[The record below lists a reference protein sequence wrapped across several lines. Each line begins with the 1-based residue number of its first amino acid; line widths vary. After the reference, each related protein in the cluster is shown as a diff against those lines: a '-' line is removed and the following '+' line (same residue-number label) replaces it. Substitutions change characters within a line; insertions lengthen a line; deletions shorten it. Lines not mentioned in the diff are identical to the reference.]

1 MLNQG
6 KTLLYVFGIFF
17 VFIICSIGFAQSDKK
32 SESVLSSSQYI
43 EILKEIRQ
51 LDTKMAERIG
61 EQNTKTA
68 EKLGELN
75 SELREYIDTKISGV
89 NDNLDEVKK
98 DVAFMKGMFTTIQG
112 ITTIFGGP
120 ILVGII
126 IVMAAHYIQ
135 NRKNK
140 AEVDTESKVRAK
152 TEVDAESE
160 VGKDIET
167 GLITDISP
175 ETVLRDKNI
184 KNKVI

>member
-17 VFIICSIGFAQSDKK
+17 IFIICSIGFAQSDQKP
-32 SESVLSSSQYI
+32 ESPLSSSQYI
-43 EILKEIRQ
+43 ELLKEIRQ
-51 LDTKMAERIG
+51 LDTKMAERMG

-112 ITTIFGGP
+112 ITTILGGP
-120 ILVGII
+120 LLVGII
-126 IVMAAHYIQ
+126 IAMVVNYIQ
-135 NRKNK
+135 NRRNEAK
-140 AEVDTESKVRAK
+140 VDTESKVRAK

-167 GLITDISP
+167 GLITEIIP
-175 ETVLRDKNI
+175 EKVLKDDNI
-184 KNKVI
+184 KEQVI